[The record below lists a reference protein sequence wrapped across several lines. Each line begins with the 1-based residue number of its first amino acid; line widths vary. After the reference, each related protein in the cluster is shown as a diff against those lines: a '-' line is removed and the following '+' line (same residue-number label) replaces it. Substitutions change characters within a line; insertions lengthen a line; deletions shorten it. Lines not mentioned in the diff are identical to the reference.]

1 MTSLGRGS
9 CTSCTACG
17 TPALTCGRL
26 APVEEL
32 QEYFFTIVEHAAH
45 EANRAKI
52 SRWSSS
58 AIHLATDFQE
68 FPFKDN
74 FIRTLV
80 DLTEFDLTVLAMIYS
95 TSFDRKSELGSVV
108 KDYFEHCDVGRPI
121 TSQAIKRL
129 ASHALIEEQ
138 GSASRLAASGPFSY
152 ALNEL
157 GSTFLRFVSTDYGA
171 VADASDV
178 PGVQYARI
186 SRSGTSLALR

>member
-1 MTSLGRGS
+1 M
-9 CTSCTACG
+9 
-17 TPALTCGRL
+17 
-26 APVEEL
+26 
-32 QEYFFTIVEHAAH
+32 
-45 EANRAKI
+45 
-52 SRWSSS
+52 
-58 AIHLATDFQE
+58 
-68 FPFKDN
+68 
-74 FIRTLV
+74 

-178 PGVQYARI
+178 PGVQYAPDEQVRDI
-186 SRSGTSLALR
+186 ARAEVKQSMVAFGRAAAPSG